1 MEVRAL
7 VNLLADRSWLVLKRY
22 LDEIIRD
29 EDRILSTSDSLEK
42 ILRAQGAKRVY
53 TKLEDQI
60 KRVVEDALLETKEEE
75 KENA

>member
-1 MEVRAL
+1 ML
-7 VNLLADRSWLVLKRY
+7 VNLLADRSWLVLKKY
-22 LDEIIRD
+22 LDEIVRN
-29 EDRILSTSDSLEK
+29 EDRVLSTSDSLEE

-60 KRVVEDALLETKEEE
+60 KAVVEDARLEAQEEE